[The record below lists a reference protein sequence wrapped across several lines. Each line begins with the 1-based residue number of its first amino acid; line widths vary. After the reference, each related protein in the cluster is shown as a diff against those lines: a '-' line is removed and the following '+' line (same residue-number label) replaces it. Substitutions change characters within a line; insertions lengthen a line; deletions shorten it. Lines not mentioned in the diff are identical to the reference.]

1 MHLFKNHY
9 EIRPAKDIISYLS
22 STREVGL
29 TPGQLNAA
37 GVPKAFESVVSN
49 HSNVQLGNAVKQAAA
64 SAGLGL
70 ASGLGI
76 PQVSQVGSSLLTL
89 GDHPT
94 PDQQYAGVP
103 FQNLNKLPGLRYQDF
118 RARKGLDTTSLIGK
132 RLDGTGAASRKSETG
147 IAYAATSATVGAYSL
162 FNLEATYGFGDHGNI
177 WALRNDFTARS
188 HVATKWIDN
197 EYKPTRN
204 PIETATAFRGD
215 KVQVIDFGERALKD
229 VYKWKPG
236 GILGAFNDTFDKTQD
251 LIKFFFTGPSL
262 VAGSDGTITDDII
275 VFRAIINSLTDTF
288 SPSWTPQQMIG
299 RADPN
304 YLYSGVQRDLNIDF
318 TVYATSRDEMK
329 PIWRKLNALASYTAP
344 EYDNSTIGLKAP
356 WMRLTIGDILYQQPV
371 IIQSIY
377 YTLADAETTWEIN
390 IEKDPDMMEAPKKI
404 EISLQVAVIPD
415 YLPQKKG
422 RMYTLAKDFNRKTG
436 EPIPTKFGNWLAD
449 TNNNTGIA
457 LEPPSD
463 IDKQGG
469 RNSTFKDIAKNITN
483 HLKIKK

>member
-9 EIRPAKDIISYLS
+9 EKRPAKDIISYLS
-22 STREVGL
+22 PTREVGL
-29 TPGQLNAA
+29 TPGQLNTS
-37 GVPKAFESVVSN
+37 GVPIEFESVVSN
-49 HSNVQLGNAVKQAAA
+49 HTNIQLGDAIKQSAA

-132 RLDGTGAASRKSETG
+132 RLDGTGAALRSSVPG
-147 IAYAATSATVGAYSL
+147 IAYAAASATVGAYSV
-162 FNLEATYGFGDHGNI
+162 FNLETTYGFGDHGNI

-188 HVATKWIDN
+188 HVATKWSKN
-197 EYKPTRN
+197 EFKPTKD
-204 PIETATAFRGD
+204 PIEKATAFRGD

-229 VYKWKPG
+229 AYKWKPG

-262 VAGSDGTITDDII
+262 VAGSTGTDDII

-344 EYDNSTIGLKAP
+344 EYDNSTIGLKGP

-371 IIQSIY
+371 IIQSLY
-377 YTLADAETTWEIN
+377 YTLADSETTWEIN

-404 EISLQVAVIPD
+404 EISLSVAVIPD
-415 YLPQKKG
+415 YLPQKNG
-422 RMYTLAKDFNRKTG
+422 RMYTLAKEFDPETG
-436 EPIPTKFGNWLAD
+436 EPNPTKFGNWLAD
-449 TNNNTGIA
+449 TKNNSGIA
-457 LEPPSD
+457 LEPPT
-463 IDKQGG
+463 IDEKQKG
-469 RNSTFKDIAKNITN
+469 KDV
-483 HLKIKK
+483 